1 MLKTPVREECKST
14 NQRKHLTK
22 KASMLY
28 VISSVMVK
36 TDNCLK
42 VHNFQPNGRGKQ
54 NEKKFIQNKAKKE
67 KKEQRTSGANTVHLD
82 DYFKTKH
89 TKNYI
94 QYKQNK
100 ESS

>member
-1 MLKTPVREECKST
+1 MEGGNRMRRNSFKT
-14 NQRKHLTK
+14 
-22 KASMLY
+22 
-28 VISSVMVK
+28 
-36 TDNCLK
+36 
-42 VHNFQPNGRGKQ
+42 GK
-54 NEKKFIQNKAKKE
+54 KKE

-100 ESS
+100 EFS